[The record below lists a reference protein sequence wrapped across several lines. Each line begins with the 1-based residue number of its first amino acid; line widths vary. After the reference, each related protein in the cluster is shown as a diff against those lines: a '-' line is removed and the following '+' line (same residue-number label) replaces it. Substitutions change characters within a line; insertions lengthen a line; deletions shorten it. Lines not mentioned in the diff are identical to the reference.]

1 MTLSPKK
8 DPLTSPLNTD
18 PRDLDRTSTSRRT
31 DLTWL
36 ALTAVTVGILA
47 LVPLIWN
54 RRFYFQDD
62 SENGAFGVW
71 YHIGKSLLGGEL
83 PMLNPSVWSSGNYLA
98 EGQWGTW
105 NPLIMLIGLGAYLG
119 ANAVV
124 FMTVLKILLLVLAGT
139 GVYLL
144 ARSYRTAPPLAYLA
158 GFAVTLNGFT
168 IYFDAPSWVTGLL
181 VWALVP
187 YFWVALRR
195 LTRVSANP
203 LPAFLVGY
211 LIVTVG
217 YVQGTFAIGF
227 VLLAVGIDTLVR
239 RQWARALRVVGV
251 GVGLVL
257 VAVTVFLPGVLTASV
272 TNRAVSIVGN
282 DGMMSI
288 DLGGL
293 FSSTIATGY
302 PQVSSWWWSG
312 PTATSPVVYIA
323 WFLPVL
329 FFVDWRK
336 ALANRSQVRDLGII
350 IGFSLAYVLLP
361 TVIGPLRYPVRFVPY
376 LALSLIVLT
385 VVALSRAAV
394 LRPGR
399 NRVLGAIAVIAAGV
413 YLSWAQLPSH
423 YLSLAF
429 CGLLAVAGLVAIWWL
444 IRRTQSS
451 SASTWTTV
459 AAVAAAVSL
468 VLTAAQHYDTRSSPL
483 SMNNVPADNSIAQN
497 VLDGVEG
504 DVIVVGDPLDYGSD
518 PAAWRETLMANMWY
532 LSPAQVQNRY
542 QLIGFAQY
550 NSTLCLQYLGGT
562 CPELLDG
569 LFETRDDTGMLLVDQ
584 LSIDNIQILKVSFDQ
599 EEWLT
604 PPEGW
609 TLAQDTGLTV
619 VWSRDEPVGPA
630 GDVVWANEG
639 TQVETISQT
648 DTSVSMRVVS
658 TPSGGGEV
666 ALSRLAWPGYS
677 VANATLSAQPVDGF
691 LLGVDIPRSSVGEV
705 VTVTFQ
711 PPGWA
716 AEIGT
721 WLLGVGGVVTWAL
734 VVLVGRIRRRTMR
747 PVSQP

>member
-1 MTLSPKK
+1 MRLSPR
-8 DPLTSPLNTD
+8 TD
-18 PRDLDRTSTSRRT
+18 PQPASANRDTREPDRTSTSRRT
-31 DLTWL
+31 ELTWF

-83 PMLNPSVWSSGNYLA
+83 PVLNPSVWSSGNYLA

-105 NPLIMLIGLGAYLG
+105 NPVIMLIGVGAYLG

-124 FMTVLKILLLVLAGT
+124 FMTVLKVLLLLVAGT

-144 ARSYRTAPPLAYLA
+144 ARSYRAAPPLAYLA

-168 IYFDAPSWVTGLL
+168 VYFDAPSWVTGLL

-195 LTRVSANP
+195 LTRRSANP
-203 LPAFLVGY
+203 FPAFLVGY

-227 VLLAVGIDTLVR
+227 VLLAVGIDTLFR

-251 GVGLVL
+251 GAALVL

-282 DGMMSI
+282 DGMMSV

-302 PQVSSWWWSG
+302 PQVSSWWWTG

-336 ALANRSQVRDLGII
+336 ALANRSHVRDLSII
-350 IGFSLAYVLLP
+350 IGLSLAYVLLP

-376 LALSLIVLT
+376 LALSVIVLT

-394 LRPGR
+394 INPGR
-399 NRVLGAIAVIAAGV
+399 NRVLGAVAVIAAAV

-423 YLSLAF
+423 YLSLF
-429 CGLLAVAGLVAIWWL
+429 FSGVMAVVGLVAIWWL
-444 IRRTQSS
+444 IRRSQSR

-542 QLIGFAQY
+542 QLIGFAPY
-550 NSTLCLQYLGGT
+550 NSALCLEYLGGT
-562 CPELLDG
+562 CPELLDA
-569 LFETRDDTGMLLVDQ
+569 LFETRDHTGMLLVDQ
-584 LSIDNIQILKVSFDQ
+584 LSIDNIQILKVSFEED
-599 EEWLT
+599 EWLT
-604 PPEGW
+604 PPDGW
-609 TLAQDTGLTV
+609 TLTRDTGLTV
-619 VWSRDEPVGPA
+619 VWTRDEPVGPA
-630 GDVVWANEG
+630 GDVVWASEG
-639 TQVETISQT
+639 TEVETISQT
-648 DTSVSMRVVS
+648 DTSVSMRVLS
-658 TPSGGGEV
+658 APAGGGEV

-677 VANATLSAQPVDGF
+677 AANAALSPQPVDDF
-691 LLGVDIPRSSVGEV
+691 LLSLDIPRSSVGEV

-716 AEIGT
+716 VEVGT
-721 WLLGVGGVVTWAL
+721 WLVGVGGVALWAL
-734 VVLVGRIRRRTMR
+734 VVLAGRIRHRVLR
-747 PVSQP
+747 PFSKP